1 MNASSE
7 VTATKKRLLAMTIA
21 VAASVVL
28 PAHATELV
36 QPRQLIV
43 DASLPEAQREA
54 QILAARRYDTFW
66 NNGEEQLATDALAPD
81 FMDRTLPP
89 GRVQGVQGPLAASK
103 FVRTAIPDLTCEIE
117 QMIVAGDRVVTHLHF
132 RGHFTGRFKEA
143 QGKGET
149 IDFIATDI
157 YRIADG
163 RIAENWHLEDNLTL
177 LQQLGQIAK

>member
-28 PAHATELV
+28 PAHATELA

-117 QMIVAGDRVVTHLHF
+117 QMMVAGDHVVTHLHF
-132 RGHFTGRFKEA
+132 RGHFTGRFKEV
-143 QGKGET
+143 QGKGEV

-157 YRIADG
+157 YRIANG

-177 LQQLGQIAK
+177 LQQLGQVAK